1 MLTDTKMKTIQLI
14 KDNCILPVHVFHF
27 NADWL
32 FLSLAA
38 FLVHR
43 PAAAASTAL
52 HACSTRQHGL
62 QSQWRRRG
70 NFPGTSCSH
79 SSFGWRWYPH
89 LTSLAPPQKHK
100 LFTKTP
106 ECWKWVIWT
115 LCCSLVTK
123 LTVKLHTEPMTITQ
137 RRHENECVQGCPD
150 KP

>member
-1 MLTDTKMKTIQLI
+1 MMKTHKIVSCVVCFFCWFSTFCLVTVPTPIFSVGSLIKNLPVIYPPSTVCGDNMLTDTKMKTIQLI

-79 SSFGWRWYPH
+79 SSFG
-89 LTSLAPPQKHK
+89 
-100 LFTKTP
+100 
-106 ECWKWVIWT
+106 
-115 LCCSLVTK
+115 
-123 LTVKLHTEPMTITQ
+123 
-137 RRHENECVQGCPD
+137 
-150 KP
+150 